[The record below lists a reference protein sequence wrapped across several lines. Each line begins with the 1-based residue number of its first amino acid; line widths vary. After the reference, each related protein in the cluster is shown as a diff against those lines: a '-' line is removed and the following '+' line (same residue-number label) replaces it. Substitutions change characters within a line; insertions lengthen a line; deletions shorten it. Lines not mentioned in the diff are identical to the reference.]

1 MDIQKTHAVELDFF
15 EIFLPYSF
23 RLIGPQTKQVNM
35 HPCSPKIGLNFLFAG
50 FWTLGKQPLAAF
62 SGLVTFMRTAVNPAF
77 TL

>member
-1 MDIQKTHAVELDFF
+1 MDIQKTHAVELDFL

-23 RLIGPQTKQVNM
+23 RLIGPQTKQVNI
-35 HPCSPKIGLNFLFAG
+35 HPCSAKIGLNFLFAG

-62 SGLVTFMRTAVNPAF
+62 SVLVTFMRTAVNPAF